1 MSQNPNMKPK
11 LTAQE
16 NIFATVCAGVWLD
29 CYVSWMGVKLTKK
42 ERAKIIKE
50 YVRSR
55 GYSPHLQ
62 PTDEKRAALRQG
74 FKGGVPRDFK
84 P

>member
-1 MSQNPNMKPK
+1 MKPK

-50 YVRSR
+50 YVSKLKNK
-55 GYSPHLQ
+55 S
-62 PTDEKRAALRQG
+62 
-74 FKGGVPRDFK
+74 
-84 P
+84 